1 MTIEVLIYASC
12 GLTTQGGGEIM
23 AGNDN
28 DGRKT
33 IENLISACQSLLEVF
48 EQYGYAKDEEFL
60 KCVSFLAWYLNAEI
74 DFRRRVGEVRRNGK
88 EVPR

>member
-1 MTIEVLIYASC
+1 VSTDVLIFASC

-48 EQYGYAKDEEFL
+48 EEYGYAKDEEFL
-60 KCVSFLAWYLNAEI
+60 QGVSFLAWYMNAEI
-74 DFRRRVGEVRRNGK
+74 DFRRRVGEVRRKGK